1 MIGAIA
7 QVARKEDEEISL
19 KHDPELE
26 DATWFELGE
35 VRDALRIGTSVL
47 EEPAGPMY
55 KEGGL
60 RLPPPTAIANQ
71 LISAVVKDEFLVGL
85 KGEAKM

>member
-7 QVARKEDEEISL
+7 QCIPGGEEISL

-26 DATWFELGE
+26 HAKWVELAEIKEALE
-35 VRDALRIGTSVL
+35 VGTSGL
-47 EEPAGPMY
+47 GEPAGEGY

-60 RLPPPTAIANQ
+60 RLPPKTAIANQ
-71 LISAVVKDEFLVGL
+71 LLAAIVTGGL
-85 KGEAKM
+85 LDGIDQGPKI

>member
-7 QVARKEDEEISL
+7 QVTRKEDEEISL

-26 DATWFELGE
+26 DARWVAVEE
-35 VRDALRIGTSVL
+35 ARDALRIGTSAL
-47 EEPAGPMY
+47 MEQAGPLY

-60 RLPPPTAIANQ
+60 RLPSSTAIANQ
-71 LISAVVKDEFLVGL
+71 LIAAVVKDEFLVGL